1 MYSRLNRI
9 VLILSLGLL
18 TTQIHGD
25 TLEFV
30 SPAPNS
36 RLTAGENVHVQY
48 NVHHNGMAILNWAKV
63 HLMTENG
70 FDSGVGTISTT
81 SRPEWQGTRSVTSDF
96 VVPDSL
102 PAGKYV
108 LHVYGSTQQPC
119 EGSVDISSR
128 CEGVL
133 SEMVPVEVVATAA
146 TAQQQKTTQDNSV
159 KGKALSLTATLF
171 RRAAYDGRDL
181 ALGRSD
187 FTLDNGHPDTK
198 KMLYMLSLI

>member
-1 MYSRLNRI
+1 MYSRFRMM
-9 VLILSLGLL
+9 LILSLGLL
-18 TTQIHGD
+18 ATKIQAD

-36 RLTAGENVHVQY
+36 KLIVGENVHVQY
-48 NVHHNGMAILNWAKV
+48 NVHHNGMVLLRWAKV
-63 HLMTENG
+63 HLMTEDG

-81 SRPEWQGTRSVTSDF
+81 SRPEWQDSRSVANDF
-96 VVPDSL
+96 VIPRSL

-133 SEMVPVEVVATAA
+133 SEMIPVEVVAISETAR
-146 TAQQQKTTQDNSV
+146 QQKQDNSV
-159 KGKALSLTATLF
+159 KGKVLSLTATLF
-171 RRAAYDGRDL
+171 RRAVYDGRDL
-181 ALGRSD
+181 GLGRSEY
-187 FTLDNGHPDTK
+187 TLSNGHPDTQ